1 MGRGGKVLEC
11 ESPPLSAPEPQN
23 DIGSQRDV
31 ATPGFLLTGAFHET
45 WLWGRHCLAIA
56 NYQWHIGG
64 LLESEGIRVSCEQN
78 YLLGS
83 VFSVLFLSGF
93 RGSQVLLRSGRDE
106 KELGERRFLEKGSKL
121 T

>member
-64 LLESEGIRVSCEQN
+64 LLESGGHTSFVRTKLFVG
-78 YLLGS
+78 LGFLNA
-83 VFSVLFLSGF
+83 VF
-93 RGSQVLLRSGRDE
+93 
-106 KELGERRFLEKGSKL
+106 ERISWVASASA
-121 T
+121 